1 MALIAGALTTVREL
15 ESELG
20 LDAGTDVRA
29 VERAINAASA
39 EVARIAERVLH
50 RVSGAVD
57 RVEGHGGSLLVLPR
71 APVAA
76 ISAIAVLADDGSTV
90 EETYDATSYDL
101 QDADAGIVFRAMG
114 WPWTATRRAG
124 VSGAPVAG
132 SERASIRV
140 TYTAG
145 WITPYQA
152 SATGGSVGTRDLP
165 YDLEEACLIAAVTR
179 YRGRGRDRAVVREQ
193 LGPES
198 VTFAS
203 PGASSPGSWLPSEA
217 YQIAAG
223 YRRTL

>member
-1 MALIAGALTTVREL
+1 MALNADALTTVREL

-20 LDAGTDVRA
+20 LEPGTQTRA

-50 RVSGAVD
+50 RVSGVVD
-57 RVEGHGGSLLVLPR
+57 RVEGHGGSHLVLPR
-71 APVAA
+71 APVVS
-76 ISAIAVLADDGSTV
+76 ITSIVRLADDGTTT

-101 QDADAGIVFRAMG
+101 EDADAGIVFRAMG
-114 WPWTATRRAG
+114 WPWTATRRDG
-124 VSGAPVAG
+124 VSAAPVAG
-132 SERASIRV
+132 SERASLRV

-198 VTFAS
+198 VTFAA
-203 PGASSPGSWLPSEA
+203 PGANSPGSWLPPEA